1 MQFIISALP
10 INCLKSKFVGPLNL
24 LVILVVTKSRSSGPF
39 TIVFFKRTSLFLS
52 AIVFVV
58 GAQFESAD
66 LIVHLGRRHGDARY
80 ALNCAHADLFGCTLP
95 GH

>member
-1 MQFIISALP
+1 M
-10 INCLKSKFVGPLNL
+10 
-24 LVILVVTKSRSSGPF
+24 ILVVTKSRSSGPF

-58 GAQFESAD
+58 GAQFESAN

-80 ALNCAHADLFGCTLP
+80 ALNCAHADLFGGTLP